1 MTPITVAGR
10 STRAKRA
17 RCADVQ
23 WLVRHW
29 RNVRG
34 PVDRVE
40 KSCAYRPTHSYPPPL
55 AAQQGV
61 AKTRAKRE
69 HVETFL
75 KWQARSAAQGRDVP
89 LGHWACG
96 SPVAPDCRARVTY
109 VRFRLSAPVARRLA
123 LPNLTEQRRPRP

>member
-1 MTPITVAGR
+1 MRRTR
-10 STRAKRA
+10 SHRRTLLDGLHRKRA
-17 RCADVQ
+17 SSWARIGSSKSSTKSAGTGSICFRASPCGADAG
-23 WLVRHW
+23 
-29 RNVRG
+29 N
-34 PVDRVE
+34 E
-40 KSCAYRPTHSYPPPL
+40 
-55 AAQQGV
+55 AQHGV